1 MHWNLVGTE
10 STVWKQDVVQRAR
23 VSILSVSENTRRPVQ
38 RQMLTNASKKVV
50 GWSHQ
55 HYRALFRLDL
65 FKLNENLTT

>member
-23 VSILSVSENTRRPVQ
+23 VSILSVSENMRRPVQ
-38 RQMLTNASKKVV
+38 RQMLMNASKKVV
-50 GWSHQ
+50 AWSHQ

-65 FKLNENLTT
+65 FKFNENLTA